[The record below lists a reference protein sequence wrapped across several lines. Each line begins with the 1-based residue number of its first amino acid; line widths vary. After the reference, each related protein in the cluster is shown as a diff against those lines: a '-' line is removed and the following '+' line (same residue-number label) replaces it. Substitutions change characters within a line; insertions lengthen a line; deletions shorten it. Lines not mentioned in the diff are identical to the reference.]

1 MATIGKIL
9 VKFLSDTTGFK
20 KGVKE
25 VDTGLNKTTK
35 KVSAFTSSLK
45 KIAPAIGAA
54 FAVRA
59 IAKFASQSVKLFDE
73 QERAM
78 AKVST
83 AVAQTGMAAGFTAKE
98 LAKTASELQK
108 MTTFGDE
115 DIMSNVT
122 AQLLTFTGIGQEQF
136 KRTQMAALDLATLL
150 DGDLKSASIQLGKA
164 LNDPVANLSALS
176 RSGIQFSTE
185 QKETIKKLAE
195 TNRLADAQTVILDEL
210 NKQYGGQAAAQ
221 AKIGLGPW
229 RQIKN
234 QIGDMREEMGARM
247 MPIINKFG
255 AIVLELLPKIQ
266 AGFKKAREAIR
277 NVANGF
283 IDVYNN
289 SILLRTYIGLLGAYF
304 KTTFAGIKL
313 VIQQAFLP
321 IKTFSKVIGAILK
334 GDFKKIPEIMKEG
347 FKKGV
352 DNYKEFG
359 QKAVDNFSGAIKK
372 AKNSF
377 IEPLKISDSEGG
389 EISKTYS
396 KAGADVGTAFA
407 VGVREK
413 ITELNP
419 LKALTDDKKI
429 FDDLAKESEKALE
442 RVFGKDTKDH
452 SKGSHIQKKTTI
464 DIDYSQQ
471 VEQVD
476 KLADSMDNLNK
487 SAYDMGQSIM
497 QAGID
502 SEGSMK
508 SFGKT
513 TLNIIRKT
521 ISALIAQGIAGLI
534 SKTLG
539 GPTGALGPL
548 AVPIAMGAG
557 GLAAALFNSAIPSFA
572 GGGMVSSPT
581 IAMIGDAKD
590 GRPEYVLNSGQMD
603 NMTRNRGGV
612 LTAMVSGRDL
622 KFILDQENGFV
633 NRT

>member
-1 MATIGKIL
+1 
-9 VKFLSDTTGFK
+9 
-20 KGVKE
+20 
-25 VDTGLNKTTK
+25 
-35 KVSAFTSSLK
+35 
-45 KIAPAIGAA
+45 
-54 FAVRA
+54 
-59 IAKFASQSVKLFDE
+59 
-73 QERAM
+73 
-78 AKVST
+78 
-83 AVAQTGMAAGFTAKE
+83 
-98 LAKTASELQK
+98 
-108 MTTFGDE
+108 
-115 DIMSNVT
+115 
-122 AQLLTFTGIGQEQF
+122 
-136 KRTQMAALDLATLL
+136 
-150 DGDLKSASIQLGKA
+150 
-164 LNDPVANLSALS
+164 
-176 RSGIQFSTE
+176 
-185 QKETIKKLAE
+185 
-195 TNRLADAQTVILDEL
+195 
-210 NKQYGGQAAAQ
+210 
-221 AKIGLGPW
+221 
-229 RQIKN
+229 
-234 QIGDMREEMGARM
+234 

-255 AIVLELLPKIQ
+255 GIVLDLLPKIQ
-266 AGFKKAREAIR
+266 AQFARFREALR
-277 NVANGF
+277 NVANNF
-283 IDVYNN
+283 IDLYNE
-289 SILLRTYIGLLGAYF
+289 SEAFRVVIGALGATVKTVFNAIGTAIKNVVTGF
-304 KTTFAGIKL
+304 KTVA
-313 VIQQAFLP
+313 
-321 IKTFSKVIGAILK
+321 KVIGAAFRGQFREIP
-334 GDFKKIPEIMKEG
+334 KIIKEG
-347 FKKGV
+347 FTQSLGNVKDLGI
-352 DNYKEFG
+352 
-359 QKAVDNFSGAIKK
+359 KAADNFSKAIKK
-372 AKNSF
+372 SKRAY

-396 KAGADVGTAFA
+396 KAGADSGTSFA
-407 VGVREK
+407 NAVREK
-413 ITELNP
+413 LTELNP

-581 IAMIGDAKD
+581 LAMIGDAKD

-622 KFILDQENGFV
+622 KFILDQENGFI

>member
-234 QIGDMREEMGARM
+234 QIGDMREEMGARL

-255 AIVLELLPKIQ
+255 GIVLDLLPKIQ
-266 AGFKKAREAIR
+266 AQFARFREALR
-277 NVANGF
+277 NVANNF
-283 IDVYNN
+283 IDLYNE
-289 SILLRTYIGLLGAYF
+289 SEAFRVVIGALGATVKTVFNAIGTAIKNVVTGF
-304 KTTFAGIKL
+304 KTVA
-313 VIQQAFLP
+313 
-321 IKTFSKVIGAILK
+321 KVIGAAFRGQFREIP
-334 GDFKKIPEIMKEG
+334 KIIKEG
-347 FKKGV
+347 FTQSLGNVKDLGI
-352 DNYKEFG
+352 
-359 QKAVDNFSGAIKK
+359 KAADNFSKAIKK
-372 AKNSF
+372 SKRAY

-396 KAGADVGTAFA
+396 KAGADSGTSFA
-407 VGVREK
+407 NAVREK
-413 ITELNP
+413 LTELNP

-502 SEGSMK
+502 SEGSME

-539 GPTGALGPL
+539 GPTGTLGPL
-548 AVPIAMGAG
+548 AVPIAAGAG
-557 GLAAALFNSAIPSFA
+557 GLAAALFNSAILCVYESKVCFCTNSISA
-572 GGGMVSSPT
+572 GLNFCSSV
-581 IAMIGDAKD
+581 G
-590 GRPEYVLNSGQMD
+590 
-603 NMTRNRGGV
+603 
-612 LTAMVSGRDL
+612 
-622 KFILDQENGFV
+622 
-633 NRT
+633 